1 MGFVVPNSGES
12 SYPVQSEPDR
22 GDFTALTA
30 AARGTGVVSGCAV
43 TATGT
48 PDLTT
53 HIASG
58 VVSVGGVEATPAAD
72 SLTHRAADGSYDR
85 IDLVVYVDAATP
97 GYSILE
103 GTPAV
108 TPLFSSAY
116 DPSIHVF
123 LAAVLVEAS
132 STAITPGHIVDKRVM
147 YLSGSGSMSA
157 ADILAALLT
166 VDGPGSG
173 LDADTLDGI
182 SSTGFES
189 AGAVSTHAAA
199 VDPHGDRAYADTL
212 IAAADAMIFKG
223 VIDCSSN
230 PNYPAADRGHTY
242 RVSVAGKI
250 GGASGTNV
258 EAGDLLLCLTDATAS
273 GDQATV
279 GTAWS
284 IAQTNID
291 GAVTGPASSTSGNVP
306 TFNGT
311 GGKVL
316 QDSGIA
322 ASSLAPKASP
332 TFTGTVTIPN
342 GASATDAAAYGQ
354 TQLRSGGGL
363 DTVNNMGNITGATTA
378 NLANGNMQY
387 GTLTGNVTF
396 TFSGATNG
404 SECEMVLSLTQDG
417 TGSRTI
423 TWPASVKWAGGVGP
437 TISTAAS
444 ANDQFVFRTRDGGT
458 TWYGALIGKGFA

>member
-1 MGFVVPNSGES
+1 
-12 SYPVQSEPDR
+12 
-22 GDFTALTA
+22 
-30 AARGTGVVSGCAV
+30 
-43 TATGT
+43 
-48 PDLTT
+48 
-53 HIASG
+53 
-58 VVSVGGVEATPAAD
+58 
-72 SLTHRAADGSYDR
+72 
-85 IDLVVYVDAATP
+85 
-97 GYSILE
+97 
-103 GTPAV
+103 
-108 TPLFSSAY
+108 
-116 DPSIHVF
+116 
-123 LAAVLVEAS
+123 
-132 STAITPGHIVDKRVM
+132 M

-311 GGKVL
+311 GGKTL